1 MRSGL
6 WQCSTSK
13 AVQTMSEEKV
23 LSGMRCAIYN
33 RCSTTEEAQNRA
45 IETQAAESVE
55 IVQALGGVICCQY
68 IEQESGT
75 TTKKRT
81 QYASL
86 MADVQ
91 QERIDCIVIKSIDR
105 LMRNAGDWHE
115 FIQHITAHRV
125 RLYLYLERKFYEPQD
140 AFLSGI
146 KALIAE
152 QYSRELSQKVNN
164 AHKRRQK
171 KIDGKLTVNNNV
183 YGYRKEKDG
192 YRIEETEAVYIRRIY
207 AMSAGGAGGRKIAKE
222 LYAMG
227 MRNRKNGAVSDVTVR
242 RLIQN
247 PLYKGTAVMHKT
259 HYDFE
264 LKKQCCLPKEQWIYH
279 ENRIP
284 AIVSEKLWQAANDA
298 LNARKSKS
306 QAKEQKERS
315 PLPQYC
321 LKIVC
326 GKCGCAYCKRT
337 GSAGNVYWMCGR
349 QLEKNPDGTVCKNI
363 TVYEKELEPLLWEQF
378 QKEDMESIKTQTE
391 NGLLLLEKVLKKNP
405 CSKDFCMEY
414 GRLREKK
421 KNLLQ
426 KYMDGIVSDS
436 DYKLASEMLAQQ
448 INQMTEQEKRNDT
461 AKPGQRLFAIRQY
474 LYSEEGQEA
483 VRQAVVQN
491 TLSEIT
497 VYPDN
502 RLCVCYRTGA
512 CRMMPYRHI
521 HAKMK
526 KRQESIQKIEQLFLS
541 QNRLTTAEIAEY
553 TGYSQGNILQKLKEL
568 KQQGRIRYVS
578 MGKNGGCWED
588 VSTGIHQD
596 KQTKKTDGQI

>member
-1 MRSGL
+1 MKSGL
-6 WQCSTSK
+6 WQYSTSK
-13 AVQTMSEEKV
+13 AVRAMSEEKV

-33 RCSTTEEAQNRA
+33 RCSTTEEAQKRA

-55 IVQALGGVICCQY
+55 IVQALGGILCCQY
-68 IEQESGT
+68 IEQESGA

-91 QERIDCIVIKSIDR
+91 QEKIDCIVIKSIDR

-115 FIQHITAHRV
+115 FIQHITAHHV

-171 KIDGKLTVNNNV
+171 KTDGKLTVNNNV

-222 LYAMG
+222 VYALG
-227 MRNRKNGAVSDVTVR
+227 MRNRKNGAVSDVTIR

-247 PLYKGTAVMHKT
+247 PLYKGTAVMNKT

-264 LKKQCCLPKEQWIYH
+264 LKKQCRLPQEQWIYH

-284 AIVSEKLWQAANDA
+284 AIVSEKLWQEANSA
-298 LNARKSKS
+298 LNARKSRS
-306 QAKEQKERS
+306 QAQKQQGES
-315 PLPQYC
+315 CIAQSHYP
-321 LKIVC
+321 KIVC

-337 GSAGNVYWMCGR
+337 GRAGNTYWMCGGQNR
-349 QLEKNPDGTVCKNI
+349 EMPERTGCKNI
-363 TVYEKELEPLLWEQF
+363 TVYKKELETLLWEQL
-378 QKEDMESIKTQTE
+378 QKESVQNIKDLQKE
-391 NGLLLLEKVLKKNP
+391 CIVILEKVLNKETTNMKESTTE
-405 CSKDFCMEY
+405 CEHLL
-414 GRLREKK
+414 GKK
-421 KNLLQ
+421 KKLLQ
-426 KYMDGIVSDS
+426 KYMDGIINDS
-436 DYKLASEMLAQQ
+436 DYRLAAEMLAQQ
-448 INQMTEQEKRNDT
+448 MKHAQELAGQRPPHNTEKRLL
-461 AKPGQRLFAIRQY
+461 KIRQY
-474 LYSEEGQEA
+474 LNSREGQQA
-483 VRQAVVQN
+483 VRQAVLQSAI
-491 TLSEIT
+491 SEIT

-502 RLCVCYRTGA
+502 RLCINYRAGTGKTL
-512 CRMMPYRHI
+512 RYGHI
-521 HAKMK
+521 HEKTK
-526 KRQESIQKIEQLFLS
+526 KKQESLEKIERLFIE
-541 QNRLTTAEIAEY
+541 RHCLTTAQIAEY
-553 TGYSQGNILQKLKEL
+553 TGYSQGNILQKLNQF
-568 KQQGRIRYVS
+568 KQQGKICYVS
-578 MGKNGGCWED
+578 QGNRGGYWEY
-588 VSTGIHQD
+588 TAIGEGGEH
-596 KQTKKTDGQI
+596 KL

>member
-1 MRSGL
+1 M
-6 WQCSTSK
+6 
-13 AVQTMSEEKV
+13 
-23 LSGMRCAIYN
+23 
-33 RCSTTEEAQNRA
+33 
-45 IETQAAESVE
+45 
-55 IVQALGGVICCQY
+55 
-68 IEQESGT
+68 
-75 TTKKRT
+75 
-81 QYASL
+81 
-86 MADVQ
+86 
-91 QERIDCIVIKSIDR
+91 
-105 LMRNAGDWHE
+105 
-115 FIQHITAHRV
+115 
-125 RLYLYLERKFYEPQD
+125 
-140 AFLSGI
+140 
-146 KALIAE
+146 
-152 QYSRELSQKVNN
+152 
-164 AHKRRQK
+164 
-171 KIDGKLTVNNNV
+171 
-183 YGYRKEKDG
+183 
-192 YRIEETEAVYIRRIY
+192 
-207 AMSAGGAGGRKIAKE
+207 
-222 LYAMG
+222 
-227 MRNRKNGAVSDVTVR
+227 
-242 RLIQN
+242 
-247 PLYKGTAVMHKT
+247 
-259 HYDFE
+259 
-264 LKKQCCLPKEQWIYH
+264 
-279 ENRIP
+279 
-284 AIVSEKLWQAANDA
+284 SEKLWQAANDA

-315 PLPQYC
+315 PLPQHC

-436 DYKLASEMLAQQ
+436 DYKQAQG
-448 INQMTEQEKRNDT
+448 NAGTADKSDDRAGKTKRYGK
-461 AKPGQRLFAIRQY
+461 ARAAAFAIRQY

-588 VSTGIHQD
+588 VSTGIQQD